1 MGNLRSLVGR
11 YKIAIL
17 IVIVAFTPVV
27 SMVLGVV
34 FHIISMINVWGWLMV
49 LAFVAGTLRNRLSR

>member
-1 MGNLRSLVGR
+1 VGR

-34 FHIISMINVWGWLMV
+34 FHIISMMNVWGWLMV
-49 LAFVAGTLRNRLSR
+49 LAFVAGAVRNRLSR